1 MRRIRVLV
9 ADDSLTVRRFLVET
23 LSADP
28 EFEVVGEASDGLEA
42 VALCRDL
49 KPDVVTLDMVMP
61 RLDGIGATE
70 QIMAYH
76 PTPILIVSSASN
88 RGEAFRTYDALSA
101 GALEAMDKPDGSPE
115 EGWERRFR
123 STVKLVSRI
132 KVITHPRAKL
142 GISSQS
148 PIPLP
153 PPARTAGYDLVL
165 IGASTGGPTAIQR
178 VLKGLPP
185 TYPLPIVIVL
195 HLGASFTDALVAWLN
210 ALSPIPVRLATDGEP
225 LPPVGKPQVLI
236 APGEKHLKL
245 LGGLL
250 RLTDEAE
257 VHGSRPS
264 VDVLFHSVARE
275 KPGRAIACLLTG
287 MGRDGADGML
297 ALRTSG
303 SMTIAQDEETSI
315 IYGMPR
321 AAVQL
326 DAASCVLPLEQIPA
340 SLTRLAEAPR
350 LSKGLE

>member
-1 MRRIRVLV
+1 MGKIRVLV
-9 ADDSLTVRRFLVET
+9 ADDSLTVRRFLVDA
-23 LSADP
+23 LSVDP
-28 EFEVVGEASDGLEA
+28 EFEVVGEARDGQEA

-61 RLDGIGATE
+61 LLDGIGATE

-101 GALEAMDKPDGSPE
+101 GALDAMDKPDGRPE
-115 EGWERRFR
+115 GDWERRFR
-123 STVKLVSRI
+123 STLKLVSRI

-142 GISSQS
+142 GIPSQS
-148 PIPLP
+148 PVSLP
-153 PPARTAGYDLVL
+153 QPTRASGYELVV

-178 VLKGLPP
+178 VLQGLPP

-195 HLGASFTDALVAWLN
+195 HLGASFADSLVAWLN
-210 ALSPIPVRLATDGEP
+210 DASPIPVRMAKDGEP
-225 LPPVGKPQVLI
+225 LPRVGTPQVLI
-236 APGEKHLKL
+236 APGEQHLKL
-245 LGGLL
+245 AGGLL
-250 RLTDEAE
+250 RLSDEDE
-257 VHGSRPS
+257 VHSSRPS
-264 VDVLFHSVARE
+264 VDILFHSVARE

-287 MGRDGADGML
+287 MGRDGADGLL
-297 ALRTSG
+297 ALRKTG

-326 DAASCVLPLEQIPA
+326 GAASCVLPLEQIPA
-340 SLTRLAEAPR
+340 SLTRLADAPQP
-350 LSKGLE
+350 SKGQE